1 MKQMQ
6 DFNKWLFS
14 SRAAGTPKKRRLV
27 ALTKLSPERLLR
39 ISGELTWFFWEAPEA
54 VNAS

>member
-14 SRAAGTPKKRRLV
+14 SKAAGTPQKRRLV
-27 ALTKLSPERLLR
+27 ALTKLSPARLSR
-39 ISGELTWFFWEAPEA
+39 IAGELTWFFWEAPEA
-54 VNAS
+54 VSAS